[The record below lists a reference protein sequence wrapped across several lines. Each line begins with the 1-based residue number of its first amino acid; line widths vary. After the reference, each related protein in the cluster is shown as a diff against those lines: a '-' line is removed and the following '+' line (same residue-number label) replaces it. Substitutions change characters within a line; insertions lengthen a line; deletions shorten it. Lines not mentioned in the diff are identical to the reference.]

1 MKKSAVLFF
10 IFFVV
15 SIQNC
20 MGGDQYFFVFLNGKP
35 DKAVLPDSVVKEL
48 MKSHFANIGRLVEA
62 GKLVAAGPFAGVGG
76 MFILKLGSFGEA
88 DSLLKA
94 DDAIKANRWNIE
106 VYPLTITHGNL
117 CKVPEKYEMI
127 QYGFI
132 RYKTNSLATKKLFDR
147 GELKNNFFFTCD
159 FPEKGE
165 SVAIGFLKKEE
176 LNYNELS
183 AESILYF
190 NNLYIAKGTFCE

>member
-1 MKKSAVLFF
+1 M
-10 IFFVV
+10 
-15 SIQNC
+15 QNC
-20 MGGDQYFFVFLNGKP
+20 LAGDQYFFVFLNGKP
-35 DKAVLPDSVVKEL
+35 DKAVLADSVVNEL
-48 MKSHFANIGRLVEA
+48 MKSHFANINRLAKA
-62 GKLVAAGPFAGVGG
+62 GKLVAAGPFGGVGG
-76 MFILKLGSFGEA
+76 MFILKVGSFGEA

-106 VYPLTITHGNL
+106 VYPLTISHGTL

-132 RYKTNSLATKKLFDR
+132 RYKTNSLAAKKLFDR
-147 GELKNNFFFTCD
+147 PELKNNFFFSCD

-165 SVAIGFLKKEE
+165 SVAISYLKKED